1 MTTSNQEEPL
11 SITRVLIVDD
21 QQLVRDGIASLLRMQ
36 EGINVVGTATNG
48 QEAVEQAM
56 TLQPEV
62 ILMDVRMPI
71 MDGVEATVQIL
82 KQMPSS
88 CILMLTTFDDDEYVQ
103 NALRAGARGYL
114 LKDLPAQD
122 LANAIRAVSQ
132 GVYQLDASVIE
143 RMIETYDGP
152 KSEKSEKPG
161 DAEERSVPSLPNS
174 KRYTAADS
182 LDAAALTNR
191 EREILRLIA
200 RGATNR
206 EVADSLIISEG
217 TVKNHLSN
225 IFSRLGLRD
234 RTQAVMYARER
245 GLL

>member
-1 MTTSNQEEPL
+1 MTTPNQEEPL

-21 QQLVRDGIASLLRMQ
+21 QRLVRDGIASLLRMQ

-48 QEAVEQAM
+48 QEAVEQALA
-56 TLQPEV
+56 LQPEV
-62 ILMDVRMPI
+62 ILMDVRMPM
-71 MDGVEATVQIL
+71 MDGVEAAVQIL

-88 CILMLTTFDDDEYVQ
+88 CILMLTTFDDDEYVR

-122 LANAIRAVSQ
+122 LANAVRAVSQ
-132 GVYQLDASVIE
+132 SVYQLDASVVE

-152 KSEKSEKPG
+152 KSAKPG
-161 DAEERSVPSLPNS
+161 DAEERSRPSLPNT
-174 KRYTAADS
+174 KGHAAADS
-182 LDAAALTNR
+182 LDTAGLTNR

-206 EVADSLIISEG
+206 EVADSLVISEG

-225 IFSRLGLRD
+225 IFGRLGLRD